1 MEEIWKDIEGY
12 EGLYQVSNMGRVKS
26 LGNGSSNNSK
36 EKILKER
43 NRNKKGY
50 KMVALY
56 KANKKEFSIHRLVA
70 QAFIPNPK
78 NKPCIDHID
87 TNPSNNR
94 VENLRWATYK
104 ENIKNPLTIKK
115 LRLANIGNKNPM
127 YGKCDKLNHKSIP
140 ILQFTKEGNF
150 IKKWYSATQ
159 VEKELGISQGNIS
172 MCCNRKRKTCG
183 GYKWDY
189 ADDYE
194 RMPFNVFDLQIYR
207 KKVA

>member
-1 MEEIWKDIEGY
+1 MEIWKDIIGY

-26 LGNGSSNNSK
+26 LERNDYCCHHRT

-56 KANKKEFSIHRLVA
+56 KGNKKEFSIHRLVA
-70 QAFIPNPK
+70 QAFIPNPE

-94 VENLRWATYK
+94 VENLRWVTAK
-104 ENIKNPLTIKK
+104 ENQNNPLTIKK
-115 LRLANIGNKNPM
+115 QRLANIGNKNPM
-127 YGKCDKLNHKSIP
+127 YGKCSKLNHKSKP
-140 ILQFTKEGNF
+140 ILQFTLDGKLVR
-150 IKKWYSATQ
+150 KWDSAMD
-159 VEKELGISQGNIS
+159 VKRELGFNQRNIS
-172 MCCNRKRKTCG
+172 SCCRGERKTANN
-183 GYKWDY
+183 YKWHYHYKGIWLKNHIPLKD
-189 ADDYE
+189 
-194 RMPFNVFDLQIYR
+194 